1 MDEIDMQI
9 LKILQDDGRASHEE
23 IGRRLNLS
31 RPTIHQRV
39 KKLETEGVIKKY
51 RALIDWQ
58 KLGQTTNV
66 FILVKGIKC
75 KETAAKIMTIEVPDT
90 NVEECCSVA
99 GEWSMLIR
107 VRTKTSQNISAFLD
121 ALWNLGGVAETNTI
135 FILSTLHQ

>member
-75 KETAAKIMTIEVPDT
+75 KETAAKIMTIEVP
-90 NVEECCSVA
+90 A
-99 GEWSMLIR
+99 GY
-107 VRTKTSQNISAFLD
+107 QC
-121 ALWNLGGVAETNTI
+121 
-135 FILSTLHQ
+135 